1 MPPRSTCPPHFPDAA
16 LMTLVRST
24 PLAICITDADGCFQ
38 VVNAAYCRLYGYTEE
53 ELLGEEFTLVV
64 APEHREMMRT
74 MHRAFIETG
83 EDNDPLI
90 GKPGARAEW
99 EVLDRQGRSIS
110 ILAEAVRLE
119 DDQGNV
125 YKATFVVDISE
136 HKALERSLRKANQ
149 RLTQIAMYD
158 ELTGLQSRRAGLER
172 LEAEIHEQQR
182 YGHPLCIAVID
193 LDGFKQINDTHGH
206 AIGDEILVGIAELLR
221 RSLRESDAAIRL
233 GGDELLLVLP
243 GVTLDQATQ
252 AVERIRQAL
261 AATPLTRLALEMT
274 LSAGIADY
282 RNESQD
288 ALLERADR
296 ALYRAKRRGRNRLAQ
311 AT

>member
-1 MPPRSTCPPHFPDAA
+1 MPPRSTSPPHFSDAA
-16 LMTLVRST
+16 LMTLIRST
-24 PLAICITDADGCFQ
+24 PLAICITDAEGRFQ
-38 VVNAAYCRLYGYTEE
+38 MVNAAYCKLYGYAEE
-53 ELLGEEFTLVV
+53 ELLGEEFTLVL
-64 APEHREMMRT
+64 ASEHRDMMRR

-83 EDNDPLI
+83 EDSDPLI
-90 GKPGARAEW
+90 GTPGSRAEW
-99 EVLDRQGRSIS
+99 EVVNRQGKTIS
-110 ILAEAVRLE
+110 ILAEAVRVE

-136 HKALERSLRKANQ
+136 HKTLERSLREANQ

-158 ELTGLQSRRAGLER
+158 ELTGLQSRHAGLDR
-172 LEAEIHEQQR
+172 LEAEIHEHQR
-182 YGHPLCIAVID
+182 YGQPLCIAVID

-206 AIGDEILVGIAELLR
+206 AIGDEILVGVAELLR
-221 RSLRESDAAIRL
+221 QSLRESDAAVRL

-261 AATPLTRLALEMT
+261 ASTPLTSHSLEVT
-274 LSAGIADY
+274 LSAGVAAY
-282 RNESQD
+282 RDESQD
-288 ALLERADR
+288 TLLERADR

-311 AT
+311 AQ